1 MSQKA
6 QGNSFNLNPQARGN
20 VVMPSI
26 ALPSNINFIL
36 TYFQWK
42 GTSDLPITG
51 RVWCVGH
58 IAKLF
63 ENRLCEI
70 EGEIESC

>member
-36 TYFQWK
+36 TYSNEREQVTYPSVEEF
-42 GTSDLPITG
+42 D
-51 RVWCVGH
+51 V
-58 IAKLF
+58 
-63 ENRLCEI
+63 
-70 EGEIESC
+70 